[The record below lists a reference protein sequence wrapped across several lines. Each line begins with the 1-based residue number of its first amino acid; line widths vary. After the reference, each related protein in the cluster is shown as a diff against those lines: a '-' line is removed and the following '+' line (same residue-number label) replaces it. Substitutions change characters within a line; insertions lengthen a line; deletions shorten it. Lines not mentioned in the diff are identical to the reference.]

1 MYLHDALFQDA
12 FSSLAVKLLSSP
24 RVQLTMVLLF
34 LFILPVPLA
43 FLLFLLPSWLDSA
56 LASPL
61 IARHFLQPFF
71 FFVTLITPLR
81 EALAV

>member
-1 MYLHDALFQDA
+1 MMLYSETRLAG
-12 FSSLAVKLLSSP
+12 LAVKLLSSP
-24 RVQLTMVLLF
+24 RVQLAMVLF
-34 LFILPVPLA
+34 LFILPVPLE

-81 EALAV
+81 EALAI